1 VNVLRALLLLVV
13 LATTSCQEDPAFEGN
28 EPGECSDR
36 ADNDA
41 DGLFDC
47 NDEGCL
53 GAPDCLTDNTF
64 LPGMLEDTP
73 SCDAGDEA
81 FVRKLVPQLWGR
93 HPLSIREVSL
103 LTQIIEQSSRQ
114 TLVQAMMRSSEFQSR
129 WHEVLKDF
137 LQINRVG
144 ERSGRGCSSSVSSEE
159 AQSSFDPDLAE
170 FVRDNPPDGEP
181 YSFSWSLT
189 ELILSSL
196 TLDDISPVFRAQL
209 FAQLGSK
216 VVNLDNPG
224 ANLAWRGVY
233 ADLFESS
240 YLNRRMGCLACHN
253 SEYSVTDAAD
263 PDLDRTW
270 QVPGHVEKALYGDSG
285 GRPFQDLAAFFRVE
299 GVLAMTFVPE
309 GVTPALF
316 WDLGTEGFSPWGLSS
331 NCGTFIL
338 PEDVQPDCPCDPT
351 TYLVEPVTDCLCSS
365 EAWEGHFIEETP
377 DRPSVWHM
385 ERWLRNGFDRLR
397 EGGYVVGEDNSVD
410 GEEAFAWMVAMSTAE
425 KVWTEVTG
433 RKLTTPHFFPRNPY
447 QRDLLQYLTEVF
459 VDNSFSLKALV
470 EAAVLH
476 PYFNPGMPED
486 CDNLES
492 PYYLAP
498 VFNPWVVEHEVPE
511 LRLNNPGD
519 AVERLPPRSLLGALS
534 AAMDW
539 PDINSQIESHEHND
553 EGMPIIGSGLTPA
566 LEFEIDIGIFLL
578 DGETGFRSSNFA
590 EALAWEEALGP
601 CVNPFPLDEEPAEDW
616 IDLLISEAPGDST
629 LEDLVLSLKDRLVG
643 RPLFD
648 HADERALLEALA
660 MESLD
665 ASLDSLGEPAEPLR
679 RVCSAFLS
687 SPDFVMAGAP
697 AGDVG
702 QAAVPVVPSGSSSA
716 ALCADLVADLFG
728 NGQASCTSS
737 GDIQL

>member
-1 VNVLRALLLLVV
+1 MITLSTL
-13 LATTSCQEDPAFEGN
+13 SCQGQNNFEGN

-53 GAPDCLTDNTF
+53 GAPDCQQGDTF

-81 FVRKLVPQLWGR
+81 FVRKVVPQLWGR
-93 HPLSIREVSL
+93 HPLSLVEVEL
-103 LTQIIEQSSRQ
+103 LSQIIEQSSRQ
-114 TLVQAMMRSSEFQSR
+114 TLVQAMMRSHRFQAR

-144 ERSGRGCSSSVSSEE
+144 ERTGMGCSSSMSESE
-159 AQSSFDPDLAE
+159 SHASISDDLAE
-170 FVRDNPPDGEP
+170 FVRDAAPDGEP
-181 YSFSWSLT
+181 YPFSWSLT

-196 TLDDISPVFRAQL
+196 ALDDISPVFRAHL
-209 FAQLGSK
+209 FTQLGSK
-216 VVNLDNPG
+216 VINLDNPG
-224 ANLAWRGVY
+224 ANVAWRGVY

-263 PDLDRTW
+263 PELDRTW

-285 GRPFQDLAAFFRVE
+285 GRPFQDLAAYFRVE
-299 GVLAMTFVPE
+299 GVLDMRFVPE

-316 WDLGTEGFSPWGLSS
+316 WDLGAEGFNPWGMSS

-338 PEDVQPDCPCDPT
+338 PEDIQPDCPCAPASYLVDPT
-351 TYLVEPVTDCLCSS
+351 TECPCPS
-365 EAWEGHFIEETP
+365 EAWEGHFIEDTP
-377 DRPSVWHM
+377 DRPSIWHL
-385 ERWLRNGFDRLR
+385 ERWLRGGFDRLR
-397 EGGYVVGEDNSVD
+397 EGGYVVADDNSVD

-459 VDNSFSLKALV
+459 VDSSFSLKTLV

-476 PYFNPGMPED
+476 PYFNPGMPD
-486 CDNLES
+486 QCDNLES

-498 VFNPWVVEHEVPE
+498 VFNPWVVEHETPE

-519 AVERLPPRSLLGALS
+519 AVERLPPRALLGALS
-534 AAMDW
+534 SAMDW
-539 PDINSQIESHEHND
+539 PDINSQIETHEHND
-553 EGMPIIGSGLTPA
+553 EGTPIIGSGLTPA
-566 LEFEIDIGIFLL
+566 LEFEIDIGIYLL

-590 EALAWEEALGP
+590 EALAWEEALGA
-601 CVNPFPLDEEPAEDW
+601 CVNPFPLDEEVVDDW
-616 IDLLISEAPGDST
+616 IDLLVSETPADST
-629 LEDLVLSLKDRLVG
+629 LEDLVLTLKDRLVG
-643 RPLFD
+643 RPVFD
-648 HADERALLEALA
+648 HSDERALIEALA
-660 MESLD
+660 MEPLD
-665 ASLDSLGEPAEPLR
+665 ATVDSLPAAQEPLR
-679 RVCSAFLS
+679 RVCSGFLS
-687 SPDFVMAGAP
+687 SPDFLIAGAP
-697 AGDVG
+697 GDDLSG
-702 QAAVPVVPSGSSSA
+702 TPVPIAPTGSSTTEI
-716 ALCADLVADLFG
+716 CAQLVDELFA
-728 NGQASCTSS
+728 NGQASCT
-737 GDIQL
+737 GTGAIQL